1 MEAPLAVGTRCELLS
16 SGPSGSLRASIKRY
30 GEIVYIGLIEGLSG
44 DGWLGVRLDKPLGK
58 GDGSFQ
64 GKRYF
69 DCKPLH
75 GAIVRPERVN
85 TKGDFPILSTHE
97 ESLAH
102 ALEERRKEKQGAK
115 TASRGHADDASTLQR
130 ELTTDE
136 LATAFWEKFTQQE
149 EHVRKQVALFCEQKK
164 QPLPCEPAK
173 EVKLDALVLE
183 INAMR
188 DAAATAASL
197 HLSPYDT
204 RHTQLILSKLLELID
219 STRSAFAPRKKFT
232 FRAHAARRAKAKA
245 VEKQDQPEQDAL
257 TALAGSADNQL
268 SPSSTQKAMEFDEL
282 VHANKQN
289 EVIVIDSS
297 SFADAEDNT
306 RRDLNFSHL
315 TNCVVLV
322 RVETSAI
329 RGDALKNCVF
339 YTGAIFGSLWLE
351 NCHGCEFF
359 VACRQLRVHLSTTS
373 TFHLRIPSHPIIED
387 CQQVQFGPYRLQFD
401 GLKTQ
406 LEHLGLSNDSGLWAK
421 VNDFKW
427 HKAQQSPNWCIR
439 DLKLSLPKIP
449 TELEK
454 LVSYE

>member
-1 MEAPLAVGTRCELLS
+1 MPPAAIGSRCELLS
-16 SGPSGSLRASIKRY
+16 LGPSGSLRSSIKRY
-30 GEIVYIGLIEGLSG
+30 GEIAYIGTIEGLPG

-64 GKRYF
+64 GRRYF

-85 TKGDFPILSTHE
+85 TNGVFPKLTTHE

-102 ALEERRKEKQGAK
+102 ALEERRKEKQE
-115 TASRGHADDASTLQR
+115 LNR

-136 LATAFWEKFTQQE
+136 LATAFWEKLTQQE
-149 EHVRKQVALFCEQKK
+149 AHIRKQVGVFCEQKK
-164 QPLPCEPAK
+164 QPLPCDPAK

-183 INAMR
+183 VNAMR
-188 DAAATAASL
+188 DAAATASSL
-197 HLSPYDT
+197 YLSPYDT

-219 STRSAFAPRKKFT
+219 TTRTTFAPRKKFT
-232 FRAHAARRAKAKA
+232 FRARAAKRAKAIK
-245 VEKQDQPEQDAL
+245 
-257 TALAGSADNQL
+257 
-268 SPSSTQKAMEFDEL
+268 L

-297 SFADAEDNT
+297 SFAHTDDSR

-315 TNCVVLV
+315 SDCAVLV
-322 RVETSAI
+322 CVETSAI

-351 NCHGCEFF
+351 NCNGCEFF
-359 VACRQLRVHLSTTS
+359 VACRQLRVHLSTAT
-373 TFHLRIPSHPIIED
+373 TFYLRIPSHPIIED
-387 CQQVQFGPYRLQFD
+387 CQQIQFGPYRLQFE
-401 GLKTQ
+401 GLKAQ
-406 LEHLGLSNDSGLWAK
+406 LERLGVSKDSGLWAK

-427 HKAQQSPNWCIR
+427 HKAQQSPNWSIR
-439 DLKLSLPKIP
+439 DPKQPLPKIP
-449 TELEK
+449 VKLEK
-454 LVSYE
+454 LISYD

>member
-1 MEAPLAVGTRCELLS
+1 MDVGTRCELLS

-30 GEIVYIGLIEGLSG
+30 GEIVYIGAIEGLPG
-44 DGWLGVRLDKPLGK
+44 DDWVGVRLDKPLGK

-64 GKRYF
+64 GRRYF
-69 DCKPLH
+69 DCQPLH

-85 TKGDFPILSTHE
+85 IRGEFPILTTHE

-102 ALEERRKEKQGAK
+102 ALEERRKEKEGA
-115 TASRGHADDASTLQR
+115 SGGASTLQR

-149 EHVRKQVALFCEQKK
+149 EHVRKQIGLFCEQKK

-173 EVKLDALVLE
+173 EVKLDALVLDV
-183 INAMR
+183 NVMR

-197 HLSPYDT
+197 YLPPYDT
-204 RHTQLILSKLLELID
+204 RQTQMILSKLLELID
-219 STRSAFAPRKKFT
+219 STRTTFAPRKKFT
-232 FRAHAARRAKAKA
+232 FRVHAARRARAKT
-245 VEKQDQPEQDAL
+245 EEQDQPEQDA
-257 TALAGSADNQL
+257 GSASVDTAGNQ
-268 SPSSTQKAMEFDEL
+268 SPSAAQRLLDFDEL

-289 EVIVIDSS
+289 QVIVIDSS
-297 SFADAEDNT
+297 SFADADDSK

-315 TNCVVLV
+315 TNCVVFV
-322 RVETSAI
+322 CVETSAI

-351 NCHGCEFF
+351 GCNGCELF
-359 VACRQLRVHLSTTS
+359 VACRQLRVHMSTATV
-373 TFHLRIPSHPIIED
+373 FHLRIASHPIIED
-387 CQQVQFGPYRLQFD
+387 CQQMQFGPYRLQFD
-401 GLKTQ
+401 GLKAQ
-406 LEHLGLSNDSGLWAK
+406 LERLGVHKDSGLWAK

-427 HKAQQSPNWCIR
+427 HKAQQSPNWSVR
-439 DLKLSLPKIP
+439 DPKQPLPKVP
-449 TELEK
+449 VELEK